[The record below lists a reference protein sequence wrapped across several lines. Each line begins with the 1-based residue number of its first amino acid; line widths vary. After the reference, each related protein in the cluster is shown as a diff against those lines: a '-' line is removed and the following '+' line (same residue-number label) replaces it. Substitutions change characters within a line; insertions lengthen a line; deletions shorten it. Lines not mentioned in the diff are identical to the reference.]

1 VSDIVAWDGEGKILY
16 IKKNCNQST
25 TGGFG
30 AKEFLIVLDT
40 KQILYLYGTT
50 LSTDAEEW
58 PGV

>member
-1 VSDIVAWDGEGKILY
+1 VAWDGEGKILLK
-16 IKKNCNQST
+16 KKNRNQST

-30 AKEFLIVLDT
+30 AKEFLIVLNT

-50 LSTDAEEW
+50 FSTEAEEW